1 MGAQAQQGGTSAL
14 RRGMQGSTANKGG
27 SSPALQGH
35 SMQKGIGGRA
45 GPQGAHQLPYS
56 SDRHHQL
63 GGSSTVDVFIQL
75 NNIQFIINFID

>member
-63 GGSSTVDVFIQL
+63 GGSSTVYVFIQL
-75 NNIQFIINFID
+75 IKSV